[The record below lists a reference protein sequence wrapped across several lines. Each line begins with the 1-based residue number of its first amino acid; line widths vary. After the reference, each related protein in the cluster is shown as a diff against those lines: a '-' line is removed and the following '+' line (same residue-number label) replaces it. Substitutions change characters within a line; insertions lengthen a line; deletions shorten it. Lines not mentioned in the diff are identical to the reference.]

1 MTTAGAFTIC
11 INQQNKIL
19 LVKRRDFPLWDL
31 PGGKIDKSESPENA
45 AVREYF
51 EETGFNIQIL

>member
-31 PGGKIDKSESPENA
+31 PRGNSDKSESPENA

-51 EETGFNIQIL
+51 EEKGL